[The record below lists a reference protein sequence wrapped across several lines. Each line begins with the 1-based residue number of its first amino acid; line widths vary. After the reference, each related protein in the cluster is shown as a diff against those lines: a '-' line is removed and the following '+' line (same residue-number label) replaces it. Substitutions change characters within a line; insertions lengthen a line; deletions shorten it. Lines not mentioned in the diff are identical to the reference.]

1 MNKNE
6 EADESFRFQKLPI
19 REYYD
24 GTLTKVLE
32 EGLREV
38 GRVR

>member
-1 MNKNE
+1 MNKGE
-6 EADESFRFQKLPI
+6 EGDSFRFQKLPI

-24 GTLTKVLE
+24 STLTKVLE

-38 GRVR
+38 GR